1 MARFVVVGAGAV
13 GGVIG
18 ARLFEHG
25 HDVVLVARGA
35 HHDAIRDRGLRL
47 VSHDGDTTLPIPVV
61 DHPNRISFTDDDVVV
76 VAVKSQDTLTV
87 MDALAASAS
96 PGVAVACAQNGVE
109 NERVAARFFTGVYGV
124 VVLLPTGH
132 LEPGV
137 VDAYASPVT
146 GVLDV
151 GRFPTGVDERA
162 TAIADAF
169 DSSTFSARPITD
181 VMRWKYSKLLINLG
195 NAADALAGGDARG
208 SELVQ
213 RARAEAVACLDA
225 AGIAFASDEEQ
236 QARRVDLHFGP
247 LPGRPRSGSSTF
259 QSLERGTGT
268 VETDYLNG
276 EIVLLGRQLGIP
288 TPVNALLQ
296 RLVGQAARER
306 RRPGSY
312 TLDEL
317 LARVDERLSEGV
329 DA

>member
-1 MARFVVVGAGAV
+1 
-13 GGVIG
+13 
-18 ARLFEHG
+18 
-25 HDVVLVARGA
+25 
-35 HHDAIRDRGLRL
+35 
-47 VSHDGDTTLPIPVV
+47 
-61 DHPNRISFTDDDVVV
+61 V

-87 MDALAASAS
+87 MEALVASAS

-109 NERVAARFFTGVYGV
+109 NERVAARFFAGVYGV
-124 VVLLPTGH
+124 VVLAPTGH

-137 VDAYASPVT
+137 VEAYASPIA

-151 GRFPTGVDERA
+151 GCFPAGIDDRA
-162 TAIADAF
+162 SVIADAF
-169 DSSTFSARPITD
+169 HSSTFSARPIPD

-195 NAADALAGGDARG
+195 NAAEALAGADART
-208 SELVQ
+208 SDLVA
-213 RARAEAVACLDA
+213 RARGEAIACLDA
-225 AGIAFASDEEQ
+225 AGIGFALDDEQ
-236 QARRVDLHFGP
+236 AARRVDLHFGP

-259 QSLERGTGT
+259 QSLERATGT

-296 RLVGQAARER
+296 RLAAQAARER

-312 TLDEL
+312 TVDEL
-317 LARVDERLSEGV
+317 GARVEERSSEGV